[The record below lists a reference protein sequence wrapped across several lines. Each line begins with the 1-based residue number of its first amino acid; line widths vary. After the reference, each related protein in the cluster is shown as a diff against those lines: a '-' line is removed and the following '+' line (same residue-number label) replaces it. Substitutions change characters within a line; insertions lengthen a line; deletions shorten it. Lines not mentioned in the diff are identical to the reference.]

1 MVPEMISALPPRLA
15 AANVPRLFA
24 VTALAEARD
33 CRLRLVLQSQ
43 SIRREIPRLPAGPA
57 AALGTLAHRYF
68 SARAVASE
76 MAVSLFE
83 RIHREFAGELATN
96 SATTHYADL
105 PSVIG
110 LSAWSRFRLEVIE
123 RRKGSAP
130 VLPPSRPRSAVRGT
144 IFGRERPLASQRLRL
159 NGRADKITRLQE
171 GTIEIRDYKTG
182 EILDT
187 DGEILAHIA
196 FQLRAYGLLVL
207 EQSPGLPVR
216 LIVDD
221 GTEHDVGFTTRDQRR
236 VRRLVNE
243 INSDLPAGRRLDA
256 LSLATAGEA
265 CTTCAF
271 RHCCGAYLDAAPAWW
286 RMPASGPADIPRDVW
301 GVVVQVSSSADG
313 VFSVA
318 ITDAIGRRVRL
329 DRLDSARWREKPKVG
344 DTVWA
349 FNLES
354 PVSRARA
361 RAAKLHPTSF
371 YECPADS
378 TQQRAWALQLFSP

>member
-1 MVPEMISALPPRLA
+1 MISALPPPLA
-15 AANVPRLFA
+15 TAIVPRLFA

-43 SIRREIPRLPAGPA
+43 SIRQETLRLPAGPA

-68 SARAVASE
+68 SARAVATE
-76 MAVSLFE
+76 MGVSLFE
-83 RIHREFAGELATN
+83 RIHRDFADELATN

-130 VLPPSRPRSAVRGT
+130 VLPSSRPKSATRGT
-144 IFGRERPLASQRLRL
+144 IFGRERPLVSQRLRL
-159 NGRADKITRLQE
+159 NGRADRIIRLEE

-182 EILDT
+182 KILDS
-187 DGEILAHIA
+187 DGGILAHIV

-207 EQSPGLPVR
+207 EQSPGLPIR

-221 GTEHDVGFTTRDQRR
+221 GTEHEVGFTTRDQSRL
-236 VRRLVNE
+236 RRLVNE
-243 INSDLPAGRRLDA
+243 ISSDLPAGRRLDA
-256 LSLATAGEA
+256 LSLATAGEDCA
-265 CTTCAF
+265 TCVF
-271 RHCCGAYLDAAPAWW
+271 RHFCGAYLNAAPAWW
-286 RMPASGPADIPRDVW
+286 RMPACGPAEIPRDVW
-301 GVVVQVSSSADG
+301 GVIVQVSSIADG
-313 VFSVA
+313 IFNVT
-318 ITDAIGRRVRL
+318 ITDPVGRQVRL
-329 DRLDSARWREKPKVG
+329 DRLDFSRWKDEPRVG
-344 DTVWA
+344 AKLWA

-354 PVSRARA
+354 PVSRVRA
-361 RAAKLHPTSF
+361 RAAKFHPTSF